1 MIKDE
6 IRIIGWDDCSHKSG
20 QKNVLVVGVVFRGG
34 KFIDGLLSTGVKKD
48 GFDATEKLAER
59 ITGSRHYDQL
69 SVIMLD
75 GITMAGFNVVDLK
88 ELNKKTRLP
97 VIAVLRK
104 KPDKKSFFEAMK
116 KPGNSK
122 KRLEIAKR
130 AGKIYSYEKIFY
142 QKSGLSTRD
151 CEKVLSITCLHG
163 NMPEPI
169 RVAHLIASG
178 LSGESR
184 GRA

>member
-1 MIKDE
+1 MKDE
-6 IRIIGWDDCSHKSG
+6 IRIIGWDDCSHKFN
-20 QKNVLVVGVVFRGG
+20 QKKVLAVGVIFRGG
-34 KFIDGLLSTGVKKD
+34 KFIDGLLSTAIKKD

-69 SVIMLD
+69 SIIMLD
-75 GITMAGFNVVDLK
+75 GITMAGFNIVDLK
-88 ELNKKTRLP
+88 ELNKKTQLP

-104 KPDKKSFFEAMK
+104 KPDKKKFFETIK
-116 KPGNSK
+116 KLGNSK

-130 AGKIYSYEKIFY
+130 AGKFYSYKSIFY
-142 QKSGLSTRD
+142 QKSGLSNAD
-151 CEKVLSITCLHG
+151 CEKVLEISCLHG

-178 LSGESR
+178 LSGESH